1 MQFQYTARPWY
12 LLWDRGFKTTK
23 YSSIT
28 KYIKYVSQIKSC
40 SDLHNQHFLRW
51 LFVWLLSKKTYLRRQ
66 ILIYKLCSFVR
77 SGPNSEYFW
86 VTLSKTVLTLKLV
99 LRMHLIDCTLEPSQR
114 KLPSCQR
121 LVWIW
126 HWQYG
131 PKLQR
136 FPLIVLLLHWQK
148 TLDCC
153 RLVKYSIVLV
163 YLVQLREFY
172 GQQTLE
178 CELKAF
184 KNILVPKISC
194 LTAG

>member
-1 MQFQYTARPWY
+1 MR
-12 LLWDRGFKTTK
+12 
-23 YSSIT
+23 
-28 KYIKYVSQIKSC
+28 
-40 SDLHNQHFLRW
+40 
-51 LFVWLLSKKTYLRRQ
+51 
-66 ILIYKLCSFVR
+66 
-77 SGPNSEYFW
+77 
-86 VTLSKTVLTLKLV
+86 
-99 LRMHLIDCTLEPSQR
+99 LIDCTLDPSQR

-136 FPLIVLLLHWQK
+136 FPLIVSLLHWQK

-163 YLVQLREFY
+163 YLVRLREFY
-172 GQQTLE
+172 GRQTLE

-194 LTAG
+194 ITAGYNYISSLGVVDCLYSNFCSTLSLYSSFKLHVEYIVPTVQTQFYSHFLLNTPLLVFVLGRWYRPPNYYFWNSIGYIKCFKNILLFTFWLTRFLLN

>member
-1 MQFQYTARPWY
+1 MAICLALEQEN
-12 LLWDRGFKTTK
+12 LFKTTN
-23 YSSIT
+23 T
-28 KYIKYVSQIKSC
+28 
-40 SDLHNQHFLRW
+40 
-51 LFVWLLSKKTYLRRQ
+51 
-66 ILIYKLCSFVR
+66 YKLCSFVG
-77 SGPNSEYFW
+77 SGPNSNYCW
-86 VTLSKTVLTLKLV
+86 VTLSKRVPLRLV
-99 LRMHLIDCTLEPSQR
+99 SRMRLIDCTLDPSQR

-136 FPLIVLLLHWQK
+136 FPLIVSLLHWQK

-153 RLVKYSIVLV
+153 RLVKYSILLV

-172 GQQTLE
+172 GRQTLE

-184 KNILVPKISC
+184 KNILVPNISRI
-194 LTAG
+194 TAGQNYISSLGVVDCLYSNFCSTVPVSLYNNFKLHEEYIVGTNSTNPVL